1 MRTRVDA
8 AIIRN
13 LIVLTMM
20 MVAICASAQDK
31 RFRSITTKD
40 GLPQNSVDV
49 IVQDSLGFIW
59 IGTQDGLARYD
70 SYEMQVFR
78 NEAQNPTSLSD
89 NFITSLLV
97 DSQNGLWVGTRNGLN
112 YFDGKSNTFKRFL
125 PKPGELHQ
133 AVYSLFEEP
142 NGVRASILGKDYYF
156 DF

>member
-70 SYEMQVFR
+70 SYEM
-78 NEAQNPTSLSD
+78 
-89 NFITSLLV
+89 
-97 DSQNGLWVGTRNGLN
+97 
-112 YFDGKSNTFKRFL
+112 
-125 PKPGELHQ
+125 
-133 AVYSLFEEP
+133 
-142 NGVRASILGKDYYF
+142 
-156 DF
+156 